1 MNTDVLETP
10 VSTTTSTGIDSSLK
24 NLEIRPAGKTDQGP
38 IAELMYSSGW
48 DIYDYIHTKADRNH
62 ALDYI
67 RSEFSSGRG
76 LCSWKLLT
84 VAVLDG
90 QVVGTGTFY
99 DREGYKSMSSQS
111 LLAMM
116 TYYKF
121 GFVPHL
127 RRAMDT
133 TKLVR
138 PPKPD
143 ELYLANFGVAPELRG
158 TGIGTRLL
166 QHKIDEARQQGYR
179 TVALDVATH
188 NPKAEALYSRLGFAV
203 TRSKSMTGRDGK
215 EYAGKKME
223 LFL

>member
-10 VSTTTSTGIDSSLK
+10 VEQQQTNGTHNALD
-24 NLEIRPAGKTDQGP
+24 NLEIRPAKKTDQGA
-38 IAELMYSSGW
+38 IAELMYSSGM
-48 DIYDYIHTKADRNH
+48 DIYDYIHTSDRNH

-67 RSEFSSGRG
+67 QSEFLSGRG

-90 QVVGTGTFY
+90 QVVATGTFY
-99 DREGYKSMSSQS
+99 DRDGYKTMSSQS
-111 LLAMM
+111 LFAMM
-116 TYYKF
+116 KYYGF
-121 GFVPHL
+121 GFVPRL
-127 RRAMDT
+127 LRAMDT

-143 ELYLANFGVAPELRG
+143 DLYLANFGVSPALRG

-179 TVALDVATH
+179 IVSLDVSTK

-203 TRSKSMTGRDGK
+203 TKIKSMTGRDGN